1 MPAVRG
7 VNLRS
12 GDLNEEYGL
21 FLLRL
26 LGAVAPVPRTEDVG
40 VDAFLTLLHNEGAL
54 YRAGRTCMIQLK
66 SHSRGVSVVYYDA
79 KTNGRRDVRRET
91 DWLRSLD
98 YPLFFGRVRRGA
110 SLDIYSSQHLLVWFL
125 NNPEG
130 NGVGVCFEERR
141 QVLEPTDGKVP
152 VVWLGPPVVSIDLGR
167 GADDQ
172 AIRQCVD
179 LLDEWVGILQQ
190 NLVLAPL
197 GMLLQLRWNA
207 EESPERVQYTQLDR
221 EPDEQQAER
230 VFREVALRLAAL
242 TVDRLYHGEESDL
255 EHLVGL
261 FDLVTRDF
269 PTFTYSKQHAQW
281 LRDNI
286 EHLREHRRAY
296 RLARQRHLQQN
307 ENQ

>member
-66 SHSRGVSVVYYDA
+66 SHTRGVSVLYYDA
-79 KTNGRRDVRRET
+79 KTNGRRDARRET
-91 DWLRSLD
+91 AWLRSLD

-110 SLDIYSSQHLLVWFL
+110 SLDIFSSQHLLEWFL
-125 NNPEG
+125 NNPEAS
-130 NGVGVCFEERR
+130 GVGVCFDERR
-141 QVLEPTDGKVP
+141 QVPEPAEGKVP
-152 VVWLGPPVVSIDLGR
+152 VVWLGQPVTSILLGR
-167 GADDQ
+167 GTEPDS
-172 AIRQCVD
+172 IRRSVE
-179 LLDEWVGILQQ
+179 LLDEWVAILQQ

-197 GMLLQLRWNA
+197 GMLLQLRWNTG
-207 EESPERVQYTQLDR
+207 EPPERLQYTQLTR

-230 VFREVALRLAAL
+230 VFREVAVRLAAL

-255 EHLVGL
+255 EHLAGL
-261 FDLVTRDF
+261 FEFIARDF
-269 PTFTYSKQHAQW
+269 PAFDFAATHREF
-281 LRDNI
+281 LRMNVDA
-286 EHLREHRRAY
+286 LRERRFAHRAR
-296 RLARQRHLQQN
+296 RQREL
-307 ENQ
+307 